1 MIQKTGKLSH
11 ALGLEE
17 LKWLEWLYY
26 PSAIHISNLIAIKLP
41 KTFYTEQEQIVLKFI
56 WNHKRFRIAKA
67 LLGKKNKAGGI
78 TFLDFSSVQSL
89 SHVQLF
95 ATP

>member
-17 LKWLEWLYY
+17 LIWLEWLYY
-26 PSAIHISNLIAIKLP
+26 PSAIHRSNLIAIKLP
-41 KTFYTEQEQIVLKFI
+41 KMFYTEQEQILLKFI

-67 LLGKKNKAGGI
+67 ILGKKNKAGGI
-78 TFLDFSSVQSL
+78 TFLDFSSVQ
-89 SHVQLF
+89 
-95 ATP
+95 